1 MTKSILIFDEDRELA
16 QKLIE
21 LIHESVPAQ
30 IDYFDDMEE
39 AIEAQKLMTYSLII
53 FDPLYPSS
61 FDGENFSKSIRM
73 FNSIN
78 VNTPMIGFT
87 EDIEFVAHITEK
99 YNIHPETKLGPITKI
114 LNPVKMLLGVAA

>member
-1 MTKSILIFDEDRELA
+1 MKQSILIFDEDRETA
-16 QKLIE
+16 QKLMDMINENMSVDIE
-21 LIHESVPAQ
+21 
-30 IDYFDDMEE
+30 YFDDIEE
-39 AIEAQKLMTYSLII
+39 AKEAQKLVTYSLII

-61 FDGENFSKSIRM
+61 FDGEDFSKTVRM

-114 LNPVKMLLGVAA
+114 LNPITMLLKASA